1 MSCTCHIKQRS
12 RPQNVPKVPCHTCHT
27 KWTYHIHIA
36 YYSLKNKQRRAGK
49 SLRLRKSRKHTLIHV
64 VPACAVEMHMDMS
77 QGNFSARIYNEKAG
91 AQMEHPDLTRPFT
104 PTERTHQYGQ
114 TVWGIKLWIFEK
126 YFWGPNFQ
134 KKPRRLSTA
143 AWKASKMRDVNLGWQ

>member
-27 KWTYHIHIA
+27 KWTYHIHTT

-49 SLRLRKSRKHTLIHV
+49 SLRLRKSRKHILIHF